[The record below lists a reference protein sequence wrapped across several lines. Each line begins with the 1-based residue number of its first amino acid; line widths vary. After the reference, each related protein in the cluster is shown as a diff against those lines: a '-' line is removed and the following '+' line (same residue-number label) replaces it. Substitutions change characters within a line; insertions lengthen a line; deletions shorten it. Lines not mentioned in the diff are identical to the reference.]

1 MTISHMFYRSVL
13 SAGSWERSSLARSAR
28 LNPELR
34 FPLNDTG
41 LSGQFLSTARD
52 ICALWNND
60 KWINQAPLPG
70 LSPISLNNTSRNAVL
85 RQIAE
90 LTRVKPGEE
99 APDGFPPMFLRALQ
113 QAIKERLSSSIAKA
127 KGAKGALKLVHSV
140 DLPRALAILKNGMAP
155 SIPTSSSSSTSVDN
169 RPSKKMKIESLLN
182 PLSA

>member
-1 MTISHMFYRSVL
+1 MFYRSVL

-70 LSPISLNNTSRNAVL
+70 LSPISLKDHSRNPII

-90 LTRVKPGEE
+90 LTRVKPGE
-99 APDGFPPMFLRALQ
+99 ATPDGFPSIFLRCLQ
-113 QAIKERLSSSIAKA
+113 EAIKQRESSPGKIFEKSSTHGWIQSKDIPKA
-127 KGAKGALKLVHSV
+127 LE
-140 DLPRALAILKNGMAP
+140 ILKNNLEEEQM
-155 SIPTSSSSSTSVDN
+155 TQSTSIDN
-169 RPSKKMKIESLLN
+169 RPNKKMKIASLLN
-182 PLSA
+182 PEVL